1 MNLQQAAE
9 EKFGRERAEE
19 LRLEIGKLAAEI
31 EKLRSVP
38 LDLEDEP

>member
-9 EKFGRERAEE
+9 EKFGRDRAEE
-19 LRLEIGKLAAEI
+19 LRLEIGQLAVEI